1 MLNTA
6 VNVDQ
11 DLKMCS
17 AISDAAGNSNLSLT
31 KSTNAQ
37 SGKAAGDFSEFFTL
51 ITALE
56 TNTDGQDLLTSD
68 LLPIGSE
75 KDLLHSVSDFN
86 YSSILLPKDFNEVA
100 TVSSVENSDSQLPT
114 ANALAMLTHSANQND
129 DINDVKTDLQKASE
143 KETELSNLL
152 SNLKQVFDFVETE
165 INEKEIN
172 ETGIIGRYS
181 DQSLADTNTNSLL
194 DPQSKEFLVENLQS
208 KLKVFENTIVQRE
221 DYQLVNVKIDE
232 SSFKTSNED
241 SSRTLNKLFIGSGN
255 NTAAAILEINISND
269 DVEKISLFDLDYQFG
284 KENTEN
290 IAIDTEILDAKEKQ
304 IFIRLPHE
312 VPSIMVLSVTRHT
325 DAEHPTRNLNISVLN
340 GMNVESDSKL
350 QPNFVLGSD
359 DFIQGDLVFMERPSL
374 LKVMGPVSQ
383 LHDTFE
389 SRLDDEFQLDQ
400 LKTINAQLRNFLDIL
415 DTREVASRGLEQ
427 LKENLNKDISLLQNE
442 TLLRLAVK
450 RAAKRVISSGD
461 QSIKSKP
468 LFLSTASAL
477 SWRENDSTKAAQLDG
492 KNILA
497 RTFKGNYETS
507 TAVFNS
513 VNLDSERH
521 RVQSISAE
529 QKTEARPVFNA
540 NFEFVKPTTDLR
552 FTPTNNAPVTASAPN
567 QLSLFDAQFTSRLAA
582 ISIEQ
587 ALTSQDVV
595 ELNLEPKSFGKLTVN
610 ASIDASGLDVKLHAD
625 NHATLAIL
633 RGSEAL
639 LNTITEQNGLKLAG
653 YSVDLGGGASDNS
666 GANGQNQKNANEIAR
681 GNLGDHKSEND
692 TLSDKQNDEYTLNL
706 IA

>member
-1 MLNTA
+1 
-6 VNVDQ
+6 
-11 DLKMCS
+11 MCS
-17 AISDAAGNSNLSLT
+17 AISDAAGNSNLSVT
-31 KSTNAQ
+31 KSTNSQ

-51 ITALE
+51 ITALQ
-56 TNTDGQDLLTSD
+56 TDTDGQDLSTSD

-75 KDLLHSVSDFN
+75 TDLLHSVSDFN
-86 YSSILLPKDFNEVA
+86 YSSIVLPKDFNEVA
-100 TVSSVENSDSQLPT
+100 TVSSLENSEPQLPT

-129 DINDVKTDLQKASE
+129 YINDVTTDLQKASE

-165 INEKEIN
+165 INE
-172 ETGIIGRYS
+172 TGLVGRNS
-181 DQSLADTNTNSLL
+181 DQSLAATNTNSLL
-194 DPQSKEFLVENLQS
+194 DPQSKEFIVENLQS
-208 KLKVFENTIVQRE
+208 KLNVLENTIVQRE

-232 SSFKTSNED
+232 SSFKTSHED
-241 SSRTLNKLFIGSGN
+241 SNRTVNKLFIGSGN

-269 DVEKISLFDLDYQFG
+269 DVAKISLFDLDHQFG
-284 KENTEN
+284 KENTAN
-290 IAIDTEILDAKEKQ
+290 IAVDTKILDAEEKQ
-304 IFIRLPHE
+304 ISIRLPHE

-340 GMNVESDSKL
+340 GLNVESDTKL

-359 DFIQGDLVFMERPSL
+359 DFIQGDLVFKELPSL

-389 SRLDDEFQLDQ
+389 IGLDGEFQLDQ
-400 LKTINAQLRNFLDIL
+400 IKTINAQLRNFLDIL

-427 LKENLNKDISLLQNE
+427 LKGNLNKDISLLQNE
-442 TLLRLAVK
+442 ALLRLAVK
-450 RAAKRVISSGD
+450 RAAKRVISSGE

-468 LFLSTASAL
+468 LFLSTVSVL

-513 VNLDSERH
+513 MNLDSELRH
-521 RVQSISAE
+521 VQSTTAE
-529 QKTEARPVFNA
+529 NKIDAKPVFNT
-540 NFEFVKPTTDLR
+540 NFEFVKLTTDLR
-552 FTPTNNAPVTASAPN
+552 FTPTNTAPLTASAPN

-587 ALTSQDVV
+587 ALTSQDAV

-666 GANGQNQKNANEIAR
+666 GSNGQNQKNANEIAS

-692 TLSDKQNDEYTLNL
+692 TSSDKQNDEYTLNL

>member
-17 AISDAAGNSNLSLT
+17 AISDAAGNSNLSVT

-37 SGKAAGDFSEFFTL
+37 SEKAAGDFSEFFTL
-51 ITALE
+51 ITALQ
-56 TNTDGQDLLTSD
+56 TDTDGQDLSTSD

-75 KDLLHSVSDFN
+75 TDLLHSVSDFN
-86 YSSILLPKDFNEVA
+86 YSSIVLPKDFNEVA
-100 TVSSVENSDSQLPT
+100 TVSSLETSEPQLPT

-165 INEKEIN
+165 IDETKIN
-172 ETGIIGRYS
+172 ETGLIGRNS
-181 DQSLADTNTNSLL
+181 DQSLAAINTNSLL
-194 DPQSKEFLVENLQS
+194 DPQSKEFIVENLQS
-208 KLKVFENTIVQRE
+208 KLNVLENTIVQRE

-232 SSFKTSNED
+232 SSFKTSHED
-241 SSRTLNKLFIGSGN
+241 SNRTVNKLFIGSGN

-269 DVEKISLFDLDYQFG
+269 DVAKISLFDLDHQFG
-284 KENTEN
+284 KENTAN
-290 IAIDTEILDAKEKQ
+290 IAVDTKILDAEEKQ
-304 IFIRLPHE
+304 ISIRLPHE

-340 GMNVESDSKL
+340 GMNVESDTKL

-359 DFIQGDLVFMERPSL
+359 DFIQGDLVFKELPSL

-389 SRLDDEFQLDQ
+389 TRLDGEFQLDQ

-427 LKENLNKDISLLQNE
+427 LKGNLNKDISLLQNE
-442 TLLRLAVK
+442 ALLRLAVK

-468 LFLSTASAL
+468 LFLSTVSVL

-513 VNLDSERH
+513 MNLDSELRH
-521 RVQSISAE
+521 VQSTTAE
-529 QKTEARPVFNA
+529 NKIDAKPVFNT
-540 NFEFVKPTTDLR
+540 NFEFVKLTTDLR
-552 FTPTNNAPVTASAPN
+552 FTPTNTAPLTASAPN

-666 GANGQNQKNANEIAR
+666 GANGQNQKNANEIAS

>member
-1 MLNTA
+1 M
-6 VNVDQ
+6 
-11 DLKMCS
+11 
-17 AISDAAGNSNLSLT
+17 
-31 KSTNAQ
+31 
-37 SGKAAGDFSEFFTL
+37 
-51 ITALE
+51 
-56 TNTDGQDLLTSD
+56 
-68 LLPIGSE
+68 
-75 KDLLHSVSDFN
+75 
-86 YSSILLPKDFNEVA
+86 
-100 TVSSVENSDSQLPT
+100 
-114 ANALAMLTHSANQND
+114 
-129 DINDVKTDLQKASE
+129 
-143 KETELSNLL
+143 
-152 SNLKQVFDFVETE
+152 
-165 INEKEIN
+165 
-172 ETGIIGRYS
+172 
-181 DQSLADTNTNSLL
+181 L
-194 DPQSKEFLVENLQS
+194 DPQSKEFIVENLQS
-208 KLKVFENTIVQRE
+208 KLKVLENTIVQRE
-221 DYQLVNVKIDE
+221 DYQLLNVKIDE
-232 SSFKTSNED
+232 SSFKTSHED
-241 SSRTLNKLFIGSGN
+241 SNRTVNKLFIGSGN

-269 DVEKISLFDLDYQFG
+269 DVAKISLFDLDHQFG
-284 KENTEN
+284 KENTAN
-290 IAIDTEILDAKEKQ
+290 IAVDTEILDAEEKQ
-304 IFIRLPHE
+304 ISIRLPHE

-340 GMNVESDSKL
+340 GMNVESDTKL

-359 DFIQGDLVFMERPSL
+359 DFIQGDLVFKELPSL

-389 SRLDDEFQLDQ
+389 TGLDGEFQLDQ

-427 LKENLNKDISLLQNE
+427 LKGNLNKDISLLQNE
-442 TLLRLAVK
+442 ALLRLAVK

-468 LFLSTASAL
+468 LFLSTVSVL

-513 VNLDSERH
+513 VNLDSDLH
-521 RVQSISAE
+521 RVQSITAE
-529 QKTEARPVFNA
+529 NKTDAKPVFNT
-540 NFEFVKPTTDLR
+540 NFEFVKLTTDLR
-552 FTPTNNAPVTASAPN
+552 FTPTNTAPLTASAPN

-587 ALTSQDVV
+587 ALTSQDAV

-666 GANGQNQKNANEIAR
+666 GANGQNQKNANEIAS